1 MSNSETPAQATLIQI
16 RPDWVRKRLVLWA
29 FPLSLVL
36 AGFLMP
42 PWRQTLWPTAFFWA
56 GGLCLGNAFRCGR
69 VHCTF
74 TGPLYLLTG
83 LIATGKALGWLS
95 LSWTWLWIAAAVGT
109 VISFIPEWV
118 GKVYWSDRST

>member
-1 MSNSETPAQATLIQI
+1 M
-16 RPDWVRKRLVLWA
+16 
-29 FPLSLVL
+29 
-36 AGFLMP
+36 AGFMVD
-42 PWRQTLWPTAFFWA
+42 PWSQILWPTAFFLA
-56 GGLCLGNAFRCGR
+56 GALCVQNALQCGR

-83 LIATGKALGWLS
+83 LISVGKVLGWLS

-118 GKVYWSDRST
+118 GKAYWSDRST